1 MECPKTAKQQSKQ
14 NIDYVE
20 IKTVFILSGDL
31 NLLLYAMIIL

>member
-20 IKTVFILSGDL
+20 IKTSGDL